1 MALTPFEQEFKSQ
14 RELLG
19 PGKTFTFKG
28 KEYSTDYAKPKTESN
43 RGGAR
48 MKSGTDIM
56 DTLPGVGKVKTGE
69 IAPISKTMYADQ
81 YKEDKSQTKG
91 FKAEDM
97 GINQYRKPELDDFIP
112 TKKAIPG
119 SFDKPMSKLPGKFP
133 TKGEAADI
141 KKGSTD
147 IKDTST
153 KSSGLSVGL
162 GAEPKEDVQTRE
174 QRLRDSLKSMAK
186 SPLTPKAGD
195 RPLDEPADPKSQA
208 YRKGG
213 KVDFSKIIRNKKTGV
228 LSMKKAEGGLVTA
241 KRSSKRGCGIAV
253 KGFGRAGGR

>member
-28 KEYSTDYAKPKTESN
+28 KEYTTDYAKPKTESN

-48 MKSGTDIM
+48 MKSGKDIM
-56 DTLPGVGKVKTGE
+56 DTLPKVGKVDRSE
-69 IAPISKTMYADQ
+69 L
-81 YKEDKSQTKG
+81 EDYDITPKQTKG

-97 GINQYRKPELDDFIP
+97 GMNQYKKPELDDFIP

-119 SFDKPMSKLPGKFP
+119 SFDKPMSDLPGRFP
-133 TKGEAADI
+133 TKKQSAI
-141 KKGSTD
+141 
-147 IKDTST
+147 
-153 KSSGLSVGL
+153 
-162 GAEPKEDVQTRE
+162 
-174 QRLRDSLKSMAK
+174 
-186 SPLTPKAGD
+186 
-195 RPLDEPADPKSQA
+195 EPAGESDNSTIPEKISKFL
-208 YRKGG
+208 YPEGG
-213 KVDFSKIIRNKKTGV
+213 YKLED
-228 LSMKKAEGGLVTA
+228 MKFKAKGGLVTA

>member
-1 MALTPFEQEFKSQ
+1 MALTPFEQEFKAQ

-28 KEYSTDYAKPKTESN
+28 KEYTTDYAKPKTESN

-48 MKSGTDIM
+48 MKSGKDIM
-56 DTLPGVGKVKTGE
+56 DTLPKVGKVKTGE

-119 SFDKPMSKLPGKFP
+119 SFDKPMSDLPGRFP
-133 TKGEAADI
+133 TKKQSAI
-141 KKGSTD
+141 
-147 IKDTST
+147 
-153 KSSGLSVGL
+153 
-162 GAEPKEDVQTRE
+162 
-174 QRLRDSLKSMAK
+174 
-186 SPLTPKAGD
+186 
-195 RPLDEPADPKSQA
+195 EPADKSDTRTIPQKISEFLYPEGGYKLDDMKFKGEKPVSKA
-208 YRKGG
+208 KGG
-213 KVDFSKIIRNKKTGV
+213 MVK
-228 LSMKKAEGGLVTA
+228 A
-241 KRSSKRGCGIAV
+241 KRTSHRGAGIAV

>member
-1 MALTPFEQEFKSQ
+1 MASSIRKEFDVAFRSALDAGESTFEFQ
-14 RELLG
+14 
-19 PGKTFTFKG
+19 GKKYNTKM
-28 KEYSTDYAKPKTESN
+28 APPKTESN

-119 SFDKPMSKLPGKFP
+119 SFDKPMSKLPGRFP

-147 IKDTST
+147 TKDALK

-174 QRLRDSLKSMAK
+174 QNMRDSIKSMAD
-186 SPLTPKAGD
+186 SDLTPKAGQ
-195 RPLDEPADPKSQA
+195 RPTDG

-213 KVDFSKIIRNKKTGV
+213 I
-228 LSMKKAEGGLVTA
+228 VTA